1 MKYFKVVDPRG
12 HNGLVY
18 KKGYNEDPLPFNLS
32 GDCEAGGIYFAS
44 KDIFHFWG
52 YGTKVYEVKPVGDIY
67 ENPGHP
73 KKYKAHAVNL
83 KYIGKISDVKTVKY
97 LIESGADINKGG
109 SWALQTA
116 AEHGHLDVVRFLA
129 EHGVDIHDDEDRALC
144 VAYYC
149 GHLGVAKYLVENGAN
164 LHALVT
170 LTADHS
176 IGDVG
181 EVVQATGAT
190 VTSYS
195 GFSCLG
201 YSKG

>member
-1 MKYFKVVDPRG
+1 MKYFKIVDPNRHSG
-12 HNGLVY
+12 IVY
-18 KKGYNEDPLPFNLS
+18 KEGYNEDPLPFNPS
-32 GDCEAGGIYFAS
+32 GDCKPGGIYFS
-44 KDIFHFWG
+44 GKDILAFLHFG
-52 YGTKVYEVKPVGDIY
+52 SDVYEVEPVGEVY
-67 ENPGHP
+67 ENPGYP

-83 KYIGKISDVKTVKY
+83 KYIGKTSDVKTVKY
-97 LIESGADINKGG
+97 LIENGADINKGG
-109 SWALQTA
+109 SWALRTA

-129 EHGVDIHDDEDRALC
+129 EHGVDIHDDEDRALY

-170 LTADHS
+170 FTADHS
-176 IGDVG
+176 IGDIG

-190 VTSYS
+190 FTSDS
-195 GFSCLG
+195 GLSCLG